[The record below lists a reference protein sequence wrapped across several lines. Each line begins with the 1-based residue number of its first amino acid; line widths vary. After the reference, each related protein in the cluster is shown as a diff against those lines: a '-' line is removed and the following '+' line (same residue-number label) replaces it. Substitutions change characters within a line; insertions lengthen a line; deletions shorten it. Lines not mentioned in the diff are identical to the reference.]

1 MWILKY
7 SNFSDPDNNQDS
19 TPPSS
24 SSSVRPPP
32 PPPSIP
38 PSARSSRGYNEI
50 PMPTL
55 YNGSDGSS
63 HSGHPDG
70 QGRNMGAMGT
80 ILYNMA
86 SILAGVAVGYDV
98 RLSNVSPIH
107 PKLYPKRWAKK
118 IPVFCSILKKV
129 LHKVRVQLKLNLEN
143 EKWVYE

>member
-1 MWILKY
+1 MVSNLKSSLKNPIIDPNMQSCNENALDLPLY
-7 SNFSDPDNNQDS
+7 ALLQNHSLSNLFPDTDNNQDS

-24 SSSVRPPP
+24 SSSVRPILPP
-32 PPPSIP
+32 TPSIP
-38 PSARSSRGYNEI
+38 TSARTSRGHNEI

-63 HSGHPDG
+63 NNGHPDG

-107 PKLYPKRWAKK
+107 PKLYPKR
-118 IPVFCSILKKV
+118 
-129 LHKVRVQLKLNLEN
+129 
-143 EKWVYE
+143 

>member
-1 MWILKY
+1 
-7 SNFSDPDNNQDS
+7 
-19 TPPSS
+19 
-24 SSSVRPPP
+24 
-32 PPPSIP
+32 
-38 PSARSSRGYNEI
+38 
-50 PMPTL
+50 MPTL